1 MTREQLKLEE
11 CRALIS
17 CARDFLARHS
27 LSPENGKG
35 LPTQGEPCSL
45 RLPDWLKPDSL
56 LIFSLKM
63 FPGCYRMTKA
73 GRFIPSSVHFGSWGT
88 MWNGRCLTAK
98 ILGSHSQGGGCTLSD
113 ILMEDVPEKYF
124 LSRKQTERLLYSA
137 YPGARENGSMTQS
150 VKGAELHIDIRRRR
164 HGWEDRAV

>member
-1 MTREQLKLEE
+1 MRIRTTGCCLIRKGSGIVMTQEQLKQEE
-11 CRALIS
+11 CQALIS

-27 LSPENGKG
+27 LSLENGKG
-35 LPTQGEPCSL
+35 LLTQEEPCSL
-45 RLPDWLKPDSL
+45 RLPDWLKPDGL

-73 GRFIPSSVHFGSWGT
+73 GRFTPSSVRFGSWGT

-98 ILGSHSQGGGCTLSD
+98 ISESHNQERGCILSD

-124 LSRKQTERLLYSA
+124 LSRKQTEQLLYSSA
-137 YPGARENGSMTQS
+137 PEGREKGSTTRT
-150 VKGAELHIDIRRRR
+150 D
-164 HGWEDRAV
+164 